1 MKDSKEYF
9 YISKVYGDKKAKRSG
24 LPLMNHIDEGLDIL
38 NILDSS
44 DEAKRAFCIHPIFQ
58 SENLIDYRN
67 DYLGMIN
74 DEDFVIGGLARK
86 YSVLANRF
94 LCKPQTDN
102 WDKTEIVRQLIA
114 ANGGGHIISAD
125 ISNMLLADKTQNY
138 KDFMLYH
145 YGIHERSNELFNYF
159 YLWIHVLTPKVIN
172 LTGLNNWL
180 EENHVPPFFSG

>member
-1 MKDSKEYF
+1 MKDSTEYF
-9 YISKVYGDKKAKRSG
+9 YISKVYGDNRAKRSG

-67 DYLGMIN
+67 DYLGMIT
-74 DEDFVIGGLARK
+74 DEDFIIAVLARK

-94 LCKPQTDN
+94 LCKPETDN
-102 WDKTEIVRQLIA
+102 WDKTEIVRQLIT
-114 ANGGGHIISAD
+114 ANGGGPIISAD

-138 KDFMLYH
+138 KDFMLHH

-159 YLWIHVLTPKVIN
+159 HLWIHVLNPKVIN

-180 EENHVPPFFSG
+180 EENHVPPFFS